1 MINKYNDFIL
11 EKLLNESV
19 IFYAPPFKKVLNK
32 LSSEPISKTLLDTER
47 TDIKPDIT
55 FVNLD
60 KEGYVSFTTMK
71 NSKKILADRF
81 SDVFDEEGLE
91 NTLNNDPLIG
101 DDIWNLHSGA
111 NTIRNESPLK
121 NRGSLNDADPYEKAR
136 NPIKLGR
143 FINNIFPGKFTARE
157 VEEFVN
163 KFKSTL
169 DQSGERFIE
178 VSGEEIAYWYD
189 YNNYKIM
196 NGSLGSSCMA
206 RAEKRT
212 FEIYTAN
219 PEVCRMLVLLED
231 DKLIGRSLIW
241 KIIDDTDTVSK
252 EDHLNFEYF
261 LDRQYT
267 IKDSDV
273 EKFRT
278 YAVEKGWAYKTYNNH
293 HSLDSV
299 TFKDK
304 SYSVEME
311 VQLTHSKGHSNEL
324 TYDRFPYVDTFRRYD
339 PKTGILHND
348 NEDDD
353 TKNIGCYILDSTSGG
368 YTEVNDTVYSDW
380 HDCDIER
387 DDAIYS
393 VRLGDWIYREDSVT
407 VRRGSRAGVYPDNYD
422 DLTWSE
428 WDDQYYHSDNSVWC
442 DDYQDYI
449 FEEDAVTT
457 VTHVDDDGT
466 VSSGWGDEYYHK
478 DDKDTIILMDK
489 VKDKEWYKKLK
500 TEDRDWRDK
509 EAIKLELLTLD
520 YKNEYVLNIYK
531 IETYLLKTDSEKD
544 YFYLTEEDAKLLGYE
559 IDKVSDDDDNLD
571 KYRRITDWFDYYK
584 DIETYK
590 DKPTLFRDKALITVE
605 ELKSKIDEIIESEK
619 LDDDKL
625 DPHYWTQRS
634 EFIEK
639 WFE

>member
-1 MINKYNDFIL
+1 MISKYNDFIL
-11 EKLLNESV
+11 ERLLNESV
-19 IFYAPPFKKVLNK
+19 IFYAPPFKRVLNK
-32 LSSEPISKTLLDTER
+32 LSSEPISKTLLDTEK

-71 NSKKILADRF
+71 NTKKILGDRF

-91 NTLNNDPLIG
+91 DTLNNDPLIG
-101 DDIWNLHSGA
+101 DDIWDLHSGA
-111 NTIRNESPLK
+111 NTVRSESPL
-121 NRGSLNDADPYEKAR
+121 RGQGMLGDADPYEKAR

-143 FINNIFPGKFTARE
+143 FINNIFPSKFTARE

-169 DQSGERFIE
+169 EQSGERFIE

-206 RAEKRT
+206 RAEKGT
-212 FEIYTAN
+212 FELYTSN

-241 KIIDDTDTVSK
+241 KVIDDSNTVPE
-252 EDHLNFEYF
+252 EDHLDIDYF

-267 IKDSDV
+267 IKDSDI

-278 YAVEKGWAYKTYNNH
+278 YAIERGWAYKTHNNH

-299 TFKDK
+299 TFEDQNYKLELK
-304 SYSVEME
+304 
-311 VQLTHSKGHSNEL
+311 VQLNRKEYN
-324 TYDRFPYVDTFRRYD
+324 RFPYVDTFRRYD
-339 PKTGILHND
+339 PKTGILTND
-348 NEDDD
+348 ND
-353 TKNIGCYILDSTSGG
+353 TEENEHIGCYILDSTSGG
-368 YTEVNDTVYSDW
+368 YTEISDTVYSDW

-387 DDAIYS
+387 DEAIYS
-393 VRLGDWIYREDSVT
+393 ERLGDWIYREDSIRVT
-407 VRRGSRAGVYPDNYD
+407 RGSRAGVYPDGYD
-422 DLTWSE
+422 DLSWSE
-428 WDDQYYHSDNSVWC
+428 WDDQYYHSDNAIWC

-449 FEEDAVTT
+449 FEEDGVTT
-457 VTHVDDDGT
+457 VTSVDDDGT
-466 VSSGWGDEYYHK
+466 ISGGWGDEYYHK
-478 DDKDTIILMDK
+478 DDKDTIILMGK
-489 VKDKEWYKKLK
+489 VKEKVWYNELK
-500 TEDRDWRDK
+500 VEDRDWRDK

-520 YKNEYVLNIYK
+520 YKNEYVLNIFK
-531 IETYLLKTDSEKD
+531 IETYLLKTDNEKE
-544 YFYLTEEDAKLLGYE
+544 YFYLTKEDAKLLGYE

-571 KYRRITDWFDYYK
+571 KYRRITDWFDYYT

-590 DKPTLFRDKALITVE
+590 DKPTLFRDKPLITVE
-605 ELKSKIDEIIESEK
+605 ELKTKIDEIIESQK
-619 LDDDKL
+619 LDDDL
-625 DPHYWTQRS
+625 DPHYWPQRS

-639 WFE
+639 WFK

>member
-1 MINKYNDFIL
+1 MISKYNDFIL

-32 LSSEPISKTLLDTER
+32 LSSEPIAKTLLDTER

-71 NSKKILADRF
+71 NTKKILADRF

-101 DDIWNLHSGA
+101 NDIWNLHDGA
-111 NTIRNESPLK
+111 NTIRSESPL
-121 NRGSLNDADPYEKAR
+121 RGQGMLGDADPYEKAR

-169 DQSGERFIE
+169 EQSGERFIE
-178 VSGEEIAYWYD
+178 VSGEEIAEWYD

-212 FEIYTAN
+212 FELYTSN

-241 KIIDDTDTVSK
+241 KLDTFTGQDN
-252 EDHLNFEYF
+252 EAEYF

-278 YAVEKGWAYKTYNNH
+278 YAIERGWAYKTHNNH
-293 HSLDSV
+293 HSLETV
-299 TFKDK
+299 TFNGESKTT
-304 SYSVEME
+304 EMTI
-311 VQLTHSKGHSNEL
+311 QLNIKKFN
-324 TYDRFPYVDTFRRYD
+324 RFPYVDTFRRYD
-339 PKTGILHND
+339 PRTGILYND
-348 NEDDD
+348 NENED

-368 YTEVNDTVYSDW
+368 YSEINDTVYSDW

-387 DDAIYS
+387 DDAVYS
-393 VRLGDWIYREDSVT
+393 ERLGDWIYREDSIT
-407 VRRGSRAGVYPDNYD
+407 ITRGSRAGVYPDGYD
-422 DLTWSE
+422 SLSWSE
-428 WDDQYYHSDNSVWC
+428 WDDQYYHEDNAIWC

-457 VTHVDDDGT
+457 VTSVDDDGT
-466 VSSGWGDEYYHK
+466 ISGGWGDQYYHK

-489 VKDKEWYKKLK
+489 VKEKEWYKKLK
-500 TEDRDWRDK
+500 TKDRDWRDK
-509 EAIKLELLTLD
+509 EAIKLELVTLD
-520 YKNEYVLNIYK
+520 YKNEYVLNIFQ
-531 IETYLLKTDSEKD
+531 IETFLLKTDEEKD
-544 YFYLTEEDAKLLGYE
+544 YFYLTEEDAELLGYE

-590 DKPTLFRDKALITVE
+590 DKHTLFRDKPLITVE
-605 ELKSKIDEIIESEK
+605 ELKTKIDGIIDSEK
-619 LDDDKL
+619 EDNEKL
-625 DPHYWTQRS
+625 DPHYWSQRS
-634 EFIEK
+634 EFLQK

>member
-11 EKLLNESV
+11 ERLLNESV
-19 IFYAPPFKKVLNK
+19 IFYAPPFKKVLKK
-32 LSSEPISKTLLDTER
+32 LSNEPISKILLDTER

-71 NSKKILADRF
+71 NTKKILADRF
-81 SDVFDEEGLE
+81 SNVFDEEGLE

-101 DDIWNLHSGA
+101 DDIWNLHDGA
-111 NTIRNESPLK
+111 NTIRHESPL
-121 NRGSLNDADPYEKAR
+121 RGQGMLGDADPYEKAR

-169 DQSGERFIE
+169 EQSGERFIE
-178 VSGEEIAYWYD
+178 VSGDEIAEWYD

-212 FEIYTAN
+212 FEIYTDN

-231 DKLIGRSLIW
+231 DKLIGRALIW
-241 KIIDDTDTVSK
+241 KLIDDVDSVSK
-252 EDHLNFEYF
+252 EDHLDNEYF

-273 EKFRT
+273 EKFRS
-278 YAVEKGWAYKTYNNH
+278 YAVERGWSYKTHNNH
-293 HSLDSV
+293 HNLDSV
-299 TFKDK
+299 TFEDK
-304 SYSVEME
+304 NYRLEMK
-311 VQLTHSKGHSNEL
+311 VQLNRKEYS
-324 TYDRFPYVDTFRRYD
+324 RFPYVDTFRRYD
-339 PKTGILHND
+339 PRTGILTND
-348 NEDDD
+348 SNNEEDA
-353 TKNIGCYILDSTSGG
+353 IGCYILDSTSDG
-368 YTEVNDTVYSDW
+368 YNEVTDDVWSEWY
-380 HDCDIER
+380 DCEISR
-387 DDAIYS
+387 DEAIYS
-393 VRLGDWIYREDSVT
+393 EELQDWIYEETSIT
-407 VRRGSRAGVYPDNYD
+407 VRRGSRAGVYPESYD
-422 DLTWSE
+422 ELCWSE
-428 WDDQYYHSDNSVWC
+428 WDDEYYHSDNATWC

-449 FEEDAVTT
+449 FEEDAVSV
-457 VTHVDDDGT
+457 VTSVDDDGDI
-466 VSSGWGDEYYHK
+466 SSGWSDEYYHK

-489 VKDKEWYKKLK
+489 VKEKEWYKKLK
-500 TEDRDWRDK
+500 TEDRDWADK
-509 EAIKLELLTLD
+509 EAIKLELVTLD
-520 YKNEYVLNIYK
+520 YKNEYVLKIFQ
-531 IETYLLKTDSEKD
+531 IETYLLKTDNEKD
-544 YFYLTEEDAKLLGYE
+544 YFYLTEEDAELLGYQ
-559 IDKVSDDDDNLD
+559 IDKVGDDNDNLD

-590 DKPTLFRDKALITVE
+590 DKPTLFRDKPLITVE
-605 ELKSKIDEIIESEK
+605 ELKNKIDGIIDSEK
-619 LDDDKL
+619 EDNEKL

-634 EFIEK
+634 EFLQK

>member
-1 MINKYNDFIL
+1 MISKYNDFIL

-19 IFYAPPFKKVLNK
+19 IFYAPPFKKVLKK
-32 LSSEPISKTLLDTER
+32 LSNEPISKILLDTER

-71 NSKKILADRF
+71 NTKKILADRF

-91 NTLNNDPLIG
+91 DTLNNDPLIG
-101 DDIWNLHSGA
+101 DDIWNLHDGA
-111 NTIRNESPLK
+111 NTIRSESPL
-121 NRGSLNDADPYEKAR
+121 RGQGMLGDADPYEKAR

-169 DQSGERFIE
+169 EQSGERFIE
-178 VSGEEIAYWYD
+178 VSGDEIAEWYD
-189 YNNYKIM
+189 YNSYKIM

-241 KIIDDTDTVSK
+241 KIKDDSDTVSK
-252 EDHLNFEYF
+252 EDHLDIEYF

-278 YAVEKGWAYKTYNNH
+278 YASERGWAYKTHNNH
-293 HSLDSV
+293 HSLESV
-299 TFKDK
+299 TFKDEN
-304 SYSVEME
+304 YRLEMR
-311 VQLTHSKGHSNEL
+311 VQLNIKKFN
-324 TYDRFPYVDTFRRYD
+324 RFPYVDTFRRYD
-339 PKTGILHND
+339 PRTGILYND
-348 NEDDD
+348 NENED

-368 YTEVNDTVYSDW
+368 YSEINDTVYSDW

-393 VRLGDWIYREDSVT
+393 ERLGDWIYREDSITVT
-407 VRRGSRAGVYPDNYD
+407 RGSRRGVYPDGYD
-422 DLTWSE
+422 SLNWSE
-428 WDDQYYHSDNSVWC
+428 WDDQYYHEDNAIWC
-442 DDYQDYI
+442 EDYQDYI
-449 FEEDAVTT
+449 FEEDGVTT
-457 VTHVDDDGT
+457 VTSVDDDGT
-466 VSSGWGDEYYHK
+466 ISGGWGDEYYHK

-489 VKDKEWYKKLK
+489 VKEKEWYKKLK

-509 EAIKLELLTLD
+509 EAIKLELVTLD
-520 YKNEYVLNIYK
+520 YKNEYVLNIFQIK
-531 IETYLLKTDSEKD
+531 TFLLKTDNEKE
-544 YFYLTEEDAKLLGYE
+544 YFYLTEEDAELLGYE
-559 IDKVSDDDDNLD
+559 IDKVSDDNDNLD

-590 DKPTLFRDKALITVE
+590 DKPTLFRDKPIITVE
-605 ELKSKIDEIIESEK
+605 ELKNKIDGIIDSEK
-619 LDDDKL
+619 EDTEKL

-634 EFIEK
+634 EFLQK

>member
-11 EKLLNESV
+11 ERLLNESV
-19 IFYAPPFKKVLNK
+19 IFYAPPFKKVLKK
-32 LSSEPISKTLLDTER
+32 LSNEPISKILLDTER

-71 NSKKILADRF
+71 NTKKILADRF

-101 DDIWNLHSGA
+101 DDIWNLHDGA
-111 NTIRNESPLK
+111 NTIRHESPL
-121 NRGSLNDADPYEKAR
+121 RGQGMLGDADPYEKAR

-169 DQSGERFIE
+169 EQSGERFIE
-178 VSGEEIAYWYD
+178 VSGDEIAEWYD

-212 FEIYTAN
+212 FEIYTDN

-231 DKLIGRSLIW
+231 DKLIGRALIW
-241 KIIDDTDTVSK
+241 KVIDDVDSVSK
-252 EDHLNFEYF
+252 EDHLNIEYF

-278 YAVEKGWAYKTYNNH
+278 YAIEKGWAYKTHNNH
-293 HSLDSV
+293 HNLDSV
-299 TFKDK
+299 TFEDK
-304 SYSVEME
+304 NYRLEMK
-311 VQLTHSKGHSNEL
+311 VQLNRKEYS
-324 TYDRFPYVDTFRRYD
+324 RFPYVDTFRRYD
-339 PKTGILHND
+339 PRTGILTND
-348 NEDDD
+348 SNNEEDV
-353 TKNIGCYILDSTSGG
+353 IGCYILDSTSGG
-368 YTEVNDTVYSDW
+368 YNVVTDDVWSEW
-380 HDCDIER
+380 HDCEISR
-387 DDAIYS
+387 DEAIYS
-393 VRLGDWIYREDSVT
+393 ERLQDWIYEETSIT
-407 VRRGSRAGVYPDNYD
+407 VRRGSRAGVYPESYD
-422 DLTWSE
+422 ELCWSE
-428 WDDQYYHSDNSVWC
+428 WDDQYYHSDNATWC

-449 FEEDAVTT
+449 FEEDTVSVVTS
-457 VTHVDDDGT
+457 VNDDGT
-466 VSSGWGDEYYHK
+466 IEGGWGDQYYHK

-489 VKDKEWYKKLK
+489 VKGKEWYKKLK

-509 EAIKLELLTLD
+509 EAIKLELVTLD
-520 YKNEYVLNIYK
+520 YKNEYVLNIFQ
-531 IETYLLKTDSEKD
+531 IETFLLKTDNEKD
-544 YFYLTEEDAKLLGYE
+544 YFYLTEEDAELLGYE

-571 KYRRITDWFDYYK
+571 KYRRMTDWFDYYK

-590 DKPTLFRDKALITVE
+590 DKPTLFRDKPLITVE
-605 ELKSKIDEIIESEK
+605 ELKNKIDGIIDSEK
-619 LDDDKL
+619 EDNEKL

-634 EFIEK
+634 EFLQK

>member
-1 MINKYNDFIL
+1 MISKYNDFIL
-11 EKLLNESV
+11 ERLLNESV
-19 IFYAPPFKKVLNK
+19 IFYAPPFKKVLKK
-32 LSSEPISKTLLDTER
+32 LSNEPISKILLDTER

-71 NSKKILADRF
+71 NTKKILADRF

-101 DDIWNLHSGA
+101 DDIWNLHDGA
-111 NTIRNESPLK
+111 NTIRHESPL
-121 NRGSLNDADPYEKAR
+121 RGQGMLGDADPYEKAR

-169 DQSGERFIE
+169 EQSGERFIE
-178 VSGEEIAYWYD
+178 VSGDEIAEWYD

-206 RAEKRT
+206 RSEKRT
-212 FEIYTAN
+212 FEIYTDN

-231 DKLIGRSLIW
+231 DKLIGRALIW
-241 KIIDDTDTVSK
+241 KVIDDVDTVSK
-252 EDHLNFEYF
+252 EDHLNIKYF

-278 YAVEKGWAYKTYNNH
+278 YAIEKGWAYKTHNNH
-293 HSLDSV
+293 HNLDSV
-299 TFKDK
+299 TFEDK
-304 SYSVEME
+304 NYRLEMK
-311 VQLTHSKGHSNEL
+311 VQLNRKEYS
-324 TYDRFPYVDTFRRYD
+324 RFPYVDTFRRYD
-339 PKTGILHND
+339 PRTGILTND
-348 NEDDD
+348 NDDED
-353 TKNIGCYILDSTSGG
+353 TKNIGCYILDNTSGG

-387 DDAIYS
+387 DDAVYS
-393 VRLGDWIYREDSVT
+393 ERLGDWIYREDSIT
-407 VRRGSRAGVYPDNYD
+407 ITRGSRAGVYPDGYD
-422 DLTWSE
+422 SLSWSE
-428 WDDQYYHSDNSVWC
+428 WDDQYYHEDNAIWC

-449 FEEDAVTT
+449 FEEDGVTT
-457 VTHVDDDGT
+457 VTSVDDDGT
-466 VSSGWGDEYYHK
+466 ISGGWGDQYYHK
-478 DDKDTIILMDK
+478 DDKDTIILMNK
-489 VKDKEWYKKLK
+489 VKEKEWYKKLK

-509 EAIKLELLTLD
+509 EAIKLELVTLD
-520 YKNEYVLNIYK
+520 YKNEYVLNIFQ
-531 IETYLLKTDSEKD
+531 IETYLLKTDEEKD
-544 YFYLTEEDAKLLGYE
+544 YFYLTEEDAELLGYQ
-559 IDKVSDDDDNLD
+559 IDKVSDDNDNLD

-590 DKPTLFRDKALITVE
+590 DKPTLFRDKPLITVE
-605 ELKSKIDEIIESEK
+605 ELKNKIDGIIDSEK
-619 LDDDKL
+619 EDNEKL

-634 EFIEK
+634 EFLQK

>member
-19 IFYAPPFKKVLNK
+19 IFYAPPFRKVLNK
-32 LSSEPISKTLLDTER
+32 LSSEPIAKILLDTER

-60 KEGYVSFTTMK
+60 KDGYVSFTTMK
-71 NSKKILADRF
+71 NTKKILGDRF

-111 NTIRNESPLK
+111 DSIRSESPLRY
-121 NRGSLNDADPYEKAR
+121 RGALDHADPYEKAR

-143 FINNIFPGKFTARE
+143 FINNIFPGKFTAKE
-157 VEEFVN
+157 VEDFVN

-169 DQSGERFIE
+169 VQSGEKFIE
-178 VSGEEIAYWYD
+178 VSGEEIAEWYD
-189 YNNYKIM
+189 YNNYKVM

-212 FEIYTAN
+212 FEIYTSN

-241 KIIDDTDTVSK
+241 K
-252 EDHLNFEYF
+252 LNTSDNDAEYF

-273 EKFRT
+273 EKFRA
-278 YAVEKGWAYKTYNNH
+278 YAVERGWAYKTHNNH
-293 HSLDSV
+293 HSLEVV
-299 TFKDK
+299 TFNGESEYTD
-304 SYSVEME
+304 MT
-311 VQLTHSKGHSNEL
+311 VQLNKKD
-324 TYDRFPYVDTFRRYD
+324 YYRFPYVDTFRRYD

-348 NEDDD
+348 SDNED
-353 TKNIGCYILDSTSGG
+353 TENIGCYILDSTSGG
-368 YTEVNDTVYSDW
+368 YTEVTDDVWSEW
-380 HDCDIER
+380 HDCEISR
-387 DDAIYS
+387 DEAIYS
-393 VRLGDWIYREDSVT
+393 EGLGDWIYREDSITVT
-407 VRRGSRAGVYPDNYD
+407 RGSRAGVYPDGYD
-422 DLTWSE
+422 DLNWSE
-428 WDDQYYHSDNSVWC
+428 WDNQYYHSDNATWC
-442 DDYQDYI
+442 EDYQDYI
-449 FEEDAVTT
+449 FEEDAVSV
-457 VTHVDDDGT
+457 VTSVDDDGNI
-466 VSSGWGDEYYHK
+466 SGGWGDDFYHK

-489 VKDKEWYKKLK
+489 VKEKVWYNELK
-500 TEDRDWRDK
+500 VEDRDWRDK
-509 EAIKLELLTLD
+509 EAIKLELVTLD
-520 YKNEYVLNIYK
+520 YKNEYVLNIFQ
-531 IETYLLKTDSEKD
+531 IETYLLKTDNEKE
-544 YFYLTEEDAKLLGYE
+544 YFYLTEEDADLLGYE
-559 IDKVSDDDDNLD
+559 IDKVSDDDNNLD
-571 KYRRITDWFDYYK
+571 KYRRITDWFDYYT

-590 DKPTLFRDKALITVE
+590 DKPTLFRDKPLITVD
-605 ELKSKIDEIIESEK
+605 ELKTKIDEVIESQK

-625 DPHYWTQRS
+625 DPHYWPQRS